1 MTPYWLSLKVL
12 LVVMHSRVNSWLL
25 LEKLE
30 PRRKGREM
38 ALWGG
43 RFSEE
48 PAVVV
53 FALSR
58 SVHFD
63 WRLAPYDLRSSLA
76 HLAVLESSGLLTPE
90 VSGKI
95 RTALRELTE
104 EVRTG
109 VFTYNDSDEDVHSA
123 LERGLTEKL
132 GEIGGSLRA
141 GRSRN
146 DQVATDLRLYAI
158 DAMLETAEMIIHLQ
172 QALVEKAHEYADAA
186 AVGFTH
192 MQQAQPVLFG
202 HELAKHVHA
211 FNRDLD
217 RIDDWLVR
225 TSVSPLGSGA
235 LAGSSLPLSPEA
247 TATALGFKKSA
258 GNSID
263 GVSDRDFVAEA
274 LFITSMVGVH
284 LSRIGEEWCIWAT
297 TEFGWAKVSDSYS
310 TGSSIMPQKKNPDM
324 AELARGKAGR
334 LVGNLTGVLT
344 MLKGLPFAYNRD
356 LQEDKEPLFDS
367 FDTLA
372 LVLPAVAGMV
382 ATTEF
387 DRAKMA
393 AAAPTGYSL
402 ATEIADFLV
411 RAHIPFATAHEAAGK
426 CVALAEKNEIALH
439 EISDEQ
445 FVAIHPSL
453 TPEIRDVLTVQGAL
467 NSRTTYGGTAPT
479 ALGRQLAILK
489 SEVSAFEANFSAKS
503 KAFSGMMSA

>member
-1 MTPYWLSLKVL
+1 
-12 LVVMHSRVNSWLL
+12 
-25 LEKLE
+25 
-30 PRRKGREM
+30 M

-43 RFSEE
+43 RFSQE
-48 PAVVV
+48 PADAV

-76 HLAVLESSGLLTPE
+76 HLAVLESSGLLSE
-90 VSGKI
+90 DVASQI
-95 RTALRELTE
+95 RKALHELAE
-104 EVRTG
+104 EVASG
-109 VFTYNDSDEDVHSA
+109 SFIYNESDEDVHSA

-158 DAMLETAEMIIHLQ
+158 DAMLDTASNIVALQ
-172 QALVEKAHEYADAA
+172 EALMAKASEYANAPS
-186 AVGFTH
+186 VGFTH
-192 MQQAQPVLFG
+192 LQHAQPVLFG

-217 RIDDWLVR
+217 RIDDWLTR
-225 TSVSPLGSGA
+225 ASVSPLGSGA
-235 LAGSSLPLSPEA
+235 LSGSSLPLSPEA

-274 LFITSMVGVH
+274 LFTLSMVGIH
-284 LSRIGEEWCIWAT
+284 LSRIGEEWCILAT
-297 TEFGWAKVSDSYS
+297 TEFGWADVADAFS
-310 TGSSIMPQKKNPDM
+310 TGSSIMPQKKNPDV

-334 LVGNLTGVLT
+334 LIGNLTAVLA

-372 LVLPAVAGMV
+372 LVLPAVTGMV
-382 ATTEF
+382 ATTVF
-387 DRAKMA
+387 NRDKMA
-393 AAAPTGYSL
+393 ASAPTGFSL

-411 RAHIPFATAHEAAGK
+411 RAHIPFAIAHEAAGK
-426 CVALAEKNEIALH
+426 CVALAESKGVELH
-439 EISDEQ
+439 QISDED
-445 FVAIHPSL
+445 FSKIHPAL
-453 TPEIRDVLTVQGAL
+453 TPDIRGVLTVDGAL
-467 NSRTTYGGTAPT
+467 TSRTTYGGTAPA
-479 ALGRQLAILK
+479 ALARQLAILK
-489 SEVSAFEANFSAKS
+489 SEVSAFDANFSAKI